1 MRLIVSI
8 LLTITS
14 IVCAADWPNWRGP
27 NHNGISKEKVPKAG
41 FSQIAWRK
49 QIGVGF
55 SSMAVSEGRLFSL
68 GSTGKKQ
75 GNEETFFC
83 LETDSGKILW
93 KDTYPAAL
101 VDYLHEGGPCAS
113 PTVDGKRVYG
123 LSKSGRLACYDGA
136 NGKKHWTVDLM
147 AKAGLPRPPEWGF
160 AASPVILGSRI
171 IVEATFTCALDKTT
185 GKEIWRSKVYKP
197 AYGSPISFQFKGS
210 TYLATLKTD
219 GLVILDAATGKTIAF
234 QDWRT
239 SFRTNSTTPIVI
251 GNKIFISTGYR
262 RGCALFEFTGNSLKQ
277 VYANKSL
284 SNHMNNSVVL
294 GEYVY
299 GFDGNTHQAGPKELV
314 CLRLTDGKLQ
324 WRAEG
329 YRCGSLMAVQD
340 RLLVLGE
347 TGNLA
352 VGQASPKGFKPDA
365 QAQILRGRCWTV
377 PILANGRIYSRN
389 AAGELVCVD
398 AQP

>member
-1 MRLIVSI
+1 MRWIVSI
-8 LLTITS
+8 LLSINS

-27 NHNGISKEKVPKAG
+27 NHDGISTEEVPKAD
-41 FSQIAWRK
+41 FSRIAWRK

-55 SSMAVSEGRLFSL
+55 SSVAVSEGRLFAL
-68 GSTGKKQ
+68 GSTGKKR
-75 GNEETFFC
+75 GNEETLHC
-83 LETDSGKILW
+83 MESGSGKILW

-123 LSKSGRLACYDGA
+123 LSKSGRLVCYDVA
-136 NGKKHWTVDLM
+136 NGKKHWNVDLM
-147 AKAGLPRPPEWGF
+147 AKAGLARPPEWGF
-160 AASPVILGSRI
+160 AASPVVLGSKI
-171 IVEATFTCALDKTT
+171 IVEATFTCALDKAT

-197 AYGSPISFQFKGS
+197 AYGSPGSFEFKGR

-219 GLVILDAATGKTIAF
+219 GLVILDATTGKTIAF

-277 VYANKSL
+277 IYTNKNL

-294 GEYVY
+294 GQYLY

-314 CLRLTDGKLQ
+314 CMRLADGKVQ

-340 RLLVLGE
+340 SLLVLGE

-352 VGQASPKGFKPDA
+352 MGKASPKGFKPDA

-377 PILANGRIYSRN
+377 PVLANGRIYARN
-389 AAGELVCVD
+389 AKGELVCVD
-398 AQP
+398 ARL

>member
-1 MRLIVSI
+1 M
-8 LLTITS
+8 
-14 IVCAADWPNWRGP
+14 
-27 NHNGISKEKVPKAG
+27 
-41 FSQIAWRK
+41 
-49 QIGVGF
+49 
-55 SSMAVSEGRLFSL
+55 
-68 GSTGKKQ
+68 
-75 GNEETFFC
+75 
-83 LETDSGKILW
+83 
-93 KDTYPAAL
+93 
-101 VDYLHEGGPCAS
+101 
-113 PTVDGKRVYG
+113 
-123 LSKSGRLACYDGA
+123 
-136 NGKKHWTVDLM
+136 
-147 AKAGLPRPPEWGF
+147 
-160 AASPVILGSRI
+160 ILGSRI

-185 GKEIWRSKVYKP
+185 GTEIWRSKVYKP

-277 VYANKSL
+277 IYNNKSL

-340 RLLVLGE
+340 SLLVLGE

-352 VGQASPKGFKPDA
+352 LGAASPKGFKPVT

-377 PILANGRIYSRN
+377 PILANGRIYARN

-398 AQP
+398 ARP